1 MYCFAKLHHG
11 QTVPSSANWCL
22 HLHAR
27 NRSWPVLSSPPPVDP
42 DVQHHP
48 PLYLLSLHS
57 VWTAAAVMVKTAKP
71 SHHHPALPRISSTTQ
86 QTQTTNKQQTNNAT
100 SATSPT
106 TNANPAGHHQRPSA
120 TGHHRPPRCCT
131 LFPTLSESCNI
142 CRIGLDWIGWVQ
154 VETARLC
161 DPAGQALLS
170 PKWFWCALT
179 PT

>member
-1 MYCFAKLHHG
+1 MAKRCPPQQIG
-11 QTVPSSANWCL
+11 VCTCT
-22 HLHAR
+22 HATD
-27 NRSWPVLSSPPPVDP
+27 PGLFSPPPP
-42 DVQHHP
+42 RLIRMCSTTLHSTC
-48 PLYLLSLHS
+48 SLHS